1 MNFHGKHATLDIKN
15 FVVDSKLGGEF
26 IFDLM
31 TQSLKLSTC
40 RQVHKKL
47 VLLGLEGESPPGFTS
62 VVLID
67 ESHITAHCYS
77 DRGWLAI
84 DVFTCG
90 TNSSPV
96 DMIDFIFQNIQHH
109 YPDVVV
115 AQRKEINR
123 FPC

>member
-1 MNFHGKHATLDIKN
+1 MNFHGKHATLDVKN
-15 FVVDSKLGGEF
+15 FVVDSKVGGEF

-31 TQSLKLSTC
+31 TKSLELSTC

-77 DRGWLAI
+77 DR
-84 DVFTCG
+84 
-90 TNSSPV
+90 
-96 DMIDFIFQNIQHH
+96 
-109 YPDVVV
+109 
-115 AQRKEINR
+115 
-123 FPC
+123 

>member
-1 MNFHGKHATLDIKN
+1 MNFNGKHATIDLHN
-15 FVVDSKLGGEF
+15 FIIDSKVGGEF

-31 TQSLKLSTC
+31 IKSLELSTC
-40 RQVHKKL
+40 REVHKKL
-47 VLLGLEGESPPGFTS
+47 VILGLDDESPPGFTS

-90 TNSSPV
+90 KQSEPLK
-96 DMIDFIFQNIQHH
+96 MIEFIHDNIVKKF
-109 YPDVVV
+109 PDVVAV
-115 AQRKEINR
+115 QKKEINR
-123 FPC
+123 FPF

>member
-15 FVVDSKLGGEF
+15 FVVDSKVGGEF
-26 IFDLM
+26 VFDLM
-31 TQSLKLSTC
+31 TKSLELSTC

-109 YPDVVV
+109 YPDIVVV
-115 AQRKEINR
+115 QRKEITR

>member
-1 MNFHGKHATLDIKN
+1 MNFHGKHATLDVKN
-15 FVVDSKLGGEF
+15 FVVDSKVGGEF

-31 TQSLKLSTC
+31 TKSLELSTC

-90 TNSSPV
+90 THSSPI
-96 DMIDFIFQNIQHH
+96 DMIDFIYQNIQDH

>member
-1 MNFHGKHATLDIKN
+1 MNFHGKHATLDVKN
-15 FVVDSKLGGEF
+15 FVVDSKVGGEF

-31 TQSLKLSTC
+31 TKSLELSTC

-90 TNSSPV
+90 TNSSPI
-96 DMIDFIFQNIQHH
+96 DMIDFIYQNIQDH

>member
-1 MNFHGKHATLDIKN
+1 MNFHGKHATLDVKN
-15 FVVDSKLGGEF
+15 FVVDSKVGGEF

-31 TQSLKLSTC
+31 TKSLELSTC

-90 TNSSPV
+90 THSSPI
-96 DMIDFIFQNIQHH
+96 DMIDFIYQNIQDH
-109 YPDVVV
+109 YPNVVV

>member
-1 MNFHGKHATLDIKN
+1 MNFHGKHATIDLKN
-15 FVVDSKLGGEF
+15 FIIDSKVGGQF

-31 TQSLKLSTC
+31 VKSLELSTC
-40 RQVHKKL
+40 REVHKKL
-47 VLLGLEGESPPGFTS
+47 VILGLEGESPPGFTS

-90 TNSSPV
+90 TNSSPLK
-96 DMIDFIFQNIQHH
+96 MIDFIYNKIVES
-109 YPDVVV
+109 YPEVIIV
-115 AQRKEINR
+115 QKKEINR
-123 FPC
+123 FPL